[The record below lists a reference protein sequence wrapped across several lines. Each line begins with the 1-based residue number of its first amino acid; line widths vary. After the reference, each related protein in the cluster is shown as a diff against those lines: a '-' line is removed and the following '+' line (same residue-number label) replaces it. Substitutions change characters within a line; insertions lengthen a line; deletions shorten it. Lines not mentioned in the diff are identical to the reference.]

1 VAEFAETG
9 ARFLRGGNL
18 SEAGNGSLRL
28 RYWKLAATKRSSN
41 IRANLWKR
49 QFSSLNSE

>member
-1 VAEFAETG
+1 VAESAETG

-18 SEAGNGSLRL
+18 SEAGNGGLRL
-28 RYWKLAATKRSSN
+28 RYWNLAAAKCSAN